1 MFIALTIAGQ
11 IAKYFTYINTFIF
24 QKATKWIV
32 CPFIDGETE
41 VYGVYVNLCKV
52 TLLGFETK
60 LRLYCLRLTVKTLLF
75 NTTILFDHYVSTYRN

>member
-1 MFIALTIAGQ
+1 MACDFNYTVYLDWLKVTEAYHFFMFISLTMAGQ

-24 QKATKWIV
+24 RKATNWIV
-32 CPFIDGETE
+32 SPFIDEETE

-60 LRLYCLRLTVKTLLF
+60 YFHC
-75 NTTILFDHYVSTYRN
+75 